1 WRSEGVPICPE
12 ETAEDLEEIEI
23 RPGLGLVP
31 CTVDVHAAQW
41 GTLPRLIEAV
51 VRSGIRQGV
60 AIDEN
65 TLLTVDAGTARVS
78 GSGRV
83 HLVRE
88 NTEVSVRAYRAGES
102 FPLS

>member
-1 WRSEGVPICPE
+1 
-12 ETAEDLEEIEI
+12 
-23 RPGLGLVP
+23 
-31 CTVDVHAAQW
+31 VDVHAAQW

-51 VRSGIRQGV
+51 ARGGVRRGV

-83 HLVRE
+83 HLVQAHA
-88 NTEVSVRAYRAGES
+88 EVSVCAYGAGEC
-102 FPLS
+102 LSLG